1 MERILGRE
9 MGDFIRALHEEHGVV
24 FHLKNT
30 AGAIDGKAVRL
41 SDGGTIEADLIVAG
55 LGVRSARCTR
65 RGGRAQSRS
74 RRRRRRP
81 S

>member
-30 AGAIDGKAVRL
+30 ASAVEGNKVRL
-41 SDGGTIEADLIVAG
+41 SGGSEAAPQL
-55 LGVRSARCTR
+55 ARCST
-65 RGGRAQSRS
+65 
-74 RRRRRRP
+74 P
-81 S
+81 LFL